1 VPVGVQ
7 HGETVTIAGEGM
19 PKKGGGRGDLRVM
32 ITLRATELE
41 KTALKAN
48 RGKLEEIFSGA
59 SNVGTN

>member
-7 HGETVTIAGEGM
+7 HGETVILAGEGM

-48 RGKLEEIFSGA
+48 REKLEEIFKSG
-59 SNVGTN
+59 SEQTT